1 MGIKISLGM
10 IFIPL
15 KVKNKIQNWTLQLNL
30 KGLFFNGD
38 DFIKYNL
45 YLHLTYTQ
53 TLIF

>member
-30 KGLFFNGD
+30 KLFFNGD

-45 YLHLTYTQ
+45 YLHLLYTQ
-53 TLIF
+53 DVIY